1 MSKTCSDLR
10 AFSWGKFSW
19 TEVICVRKLT
29 LCNSDYGPP
38 SAADVTCEHPKR
50 QAWSDDSGRPDEC
63 QDESVHAACGDTD
76 HDEREEDPG
85 TP

>member
-1 MSKTCSDLR
+1 M
-10 AFSWGKFSW
+10 
-19 TEVICVRKLT
+19 
-29 LCNSDYGPP
+29 
-38 SAADVTCEHPKR
+38 ADVTCEHPKR

-85 TP
+85 TSRVSSKGPFTTSHVN